1 MTQLILFYDGSCPLC
16 VNEMLQLQQA
26 DTCGHIQLEDI
37 SDPDFSARFPQIDP
51 LQANLVLHAMTPDN
65 RILQG
70 LDATCAAWGLTGK
83 QAWLKRLRW
92 PLIKPF
98 ADLGYR
104 LFARYRY
111 QISWVLTGQRRG
123 ECSSAACQLRRGK

>member
-1 MTQLILFYDGSCPLC
+1 MAQLILFYDGTCPLC

-26 DTCGHIQLEDI
+26 DTLGCIQLEDI
-37 SDPDFSARFPQIDP
+37 SSPDFVARFPQIDP
-51 LQANLVLHAMTPDN
+51 VEANLLLHAMTPDN
-65 RILQG
+65 RILLG

-83 QAWLKRLRW
+83 QPWLRLLRL
-92 PLIKPF
+92 PLIKPV

-123 ECSSAACQLRRGK
+123 ECGSAACQLRRGK